1 VQNIQNKVN
10 AQRLQRPWSLSDR
23 RQQLAEDEALRK
35 HNADAKGNGTPLR
48 CFWRSLYLPEQGM
61 FCQAPVD
68 LHLGHKQE
76 VRITILV
83 TLLVLAIQ
91 LHRGINVSKTG
102 SVSMPVPAANAILL
116 RSAAA
121 CVICD
126 ALHAYASSVYNRSA

>member
-1 VQNIQNKVN
+1 
-10 AQRLQRPWSLSDR
+10 
-23 RQQLAEDEALRK
+23 
-35 HNADAKGNGTPLR
+35 
-48 CFWRSLYLPEQGM
+48 
-61 FCQAPVD
+61 VD